1 MKEEGSVYRR
11 LFRDICEGY
20 TSCTLFEQ
28 NVYIKHL
35 AHNDQVDLED
45 IYNQYYQ
52 NALQRGVPTE
62 EETLNFL
69 IQEKEWS
76 EEDEKFIEDQEIF
89 VESLIQSK
97 RNLILKSQK
106 EAKNKIIEE
115 ALEKL
120 NKKKELRK
128 NLLGNTCE
136 SYAENKTNDFFII
149 KSFYKDKKLKKIL
162 FSEDDYESLSHK
174 EVGRIVEQYNK
185 SYSIFNEQDINL
197 LILSDFFKVY
207 FPFCEDTLQFF
218 GKAVC
223 NLTLNQIRLIT
234 FARIFKNIFEQNPNI
249 PESIKNDPEAL
260 LDYASTSEKE
270 KEKLEERL
278 SQDGA
283 STIVGATKEDYEF
296 MGIDTNENAGNV
308 SLHEE
313 AKKKGGSLTMEDL
326 MRLSGN

>member
-20 TSCTLFEQ
+20 TSCILFKQ

-106 EAKNKIIEE
+106 ECF
-115 ALEKL
+115 
-120 NKKKELRK
+120 
-128 NLLGNTCE
+128 T
-136 SYAENKTNDFFII
+136 Y
-149 KSFYKDKKLKKIL
+149 
-162 FSEDDYESLSHK
+162 
-174 EVGRIVEQYNK
+174 
-185 SYSIFNEQDINL
+185 
-197 LILSDFFKVY
+197 
-207 FPFCEDTLQFF
+207 
-218 GKAVC
+218 
-223 NLTLNQIRLIT
+223 
-234 FARIFKNIFEQNPNI
+234 
-249 PESIKNDPEAL
+249 
-260 LDYASTSEKE
+260 
-270 KEKLEERL
+270 
-278 SQDGA
+278 
-283 STIVGATKEDYEF
+283 
-296 MGIDTNENAGNV
+296 
-308 SLHEE
+308 
-313 AKKKGGSLTMEDL
+313 
-326 MRLSGN
+326 

>member
-1 MKEEGSVYRR
+1 MKQDGSNYRR
-11 LFRDICEGY
+11 LFRDICQGY
-20 TSCTLFEQ
+20 TACKLFDQ
-28 NVYIKHL
+28 DVFIKHL

-45 IYNQYYQ
+45 IYNKYYE
-52 NALQRGVPTE
+52 NAEFRGVPTE
-62 EETLNFL
+62 EQTLAFL
-69 IQEKEWS
+69 IEEKEWS
-76 EEDEKFIEDQEIF
+76 EEDEQFIKDQEAF
-89 VESLIQSK
+89 VESLLLAK
-97 RNLILKSQK
+97 RQLVLKSQK
-106 EAKNKIIEE
+106 DAKDVIIKEAQ
-115 ALEKL
+115 EKL
-120 NKKKELRK
+120 ERKKELRRG
-128 NLLGNTCE
+128 LLGNTCE
-136 SYAENKTNDFFII
+136 TYADNKTNDFFII
-149 KSFYKDKKLKKIL
+149 KSFYKDKDLEQKL

-174 EVGRIVEQYNK
+174 EVGLIVTEYNK
-185 SYSIFNEQDINL
+185 AYRIFNEDDINH
-197 LILSDFFKVY
+197 LILSDFFRVY